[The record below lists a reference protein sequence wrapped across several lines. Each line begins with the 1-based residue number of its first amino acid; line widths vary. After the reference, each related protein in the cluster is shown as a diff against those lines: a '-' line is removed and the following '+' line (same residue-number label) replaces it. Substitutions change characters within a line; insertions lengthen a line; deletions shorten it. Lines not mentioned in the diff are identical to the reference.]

1 VVSYLQSLPSIVLI
15 NKLIINLSPH
25 KFIVLRFLDVHSMK
39 GLDENKLKNLQA
51 SPEDEFKVRHLNIL
65 YNPEV
70 DKCFCLLEA
79 PNLEAV
85 RKNHEKLGIKCDWIT
100 EVKTTA

>member
-1 VVSYLQSLPSIVLI
+1 MS
-15 NKLIINLSPH
+15 
-25 KFIVLRFLDVHSMK
+25 RFLDDHLMK
-39 GLDENKLKNLQA
+39 GFDENILKDLQT
-51 SPEDEFKVRHLNIL
+51 SPEYEFKVRHNNVH

-70 DKCFCLLEA
+70 DKCFCLQEA

-85 RKNHEKLGIKCDWIT
+85 RKNHEKLGIKCGWIT